1 MTKQALIQK
10 TADWIHA
17 ADKIVAFS
25 GAGISKESGI
35 STYREPGGLWDRFPE
50 GSSGG
55 MMAVMRNHPDQASEI
70 LLEFLE
76 TLQKAT
82 PNPGHKA
89 LVDLEQM
96 GYLQTIITQN
106 VDNLHIS
113 AGSSRVYELHGNFLR
128 LKCFQC
134 ERQQKNH
141 PEEYFSMLTQIIRS
155 ISSLTMESL
164 FEHLP
169 RCSCGGKQRIDFV
182 GFGESVQQLDQ
193 AINASE
199 NCNLMLILGTSGV
212 VHPAAMLPVMAK
224 NKGATLIEINPE
236 KSSLSNYADLFI
248 KGQSGKI
255 LPLVVDALK
264 KNKLSKA
271 DHKI

>member
-10 TADWIHA
+10 TVDSIYAS
-17 ADKIVAFS
+17 KQIVAFS

-50 GSSGG
+50 GGSGG
-55 MMAVMRNHPDQASEI
+55 MMAVMRNHPEQAPQI

-82 PNPGHKA
+82 PNSGHKA

-113 AGSSRVYELHGNFLR
+113 AGSSTVYELHGNFLR
-128 LKCFQC
+128 LKCLQC
-134 ERQQKNH
+134 KRQQKNN
-141 PEEYFSMLTQIIRS
+141 PKEYFSMLTQIIQS
-155 ISSLTMESL
+155 TSSLTMDSL

-169 RCSCGGKQRIDFV
+169 RCDCGGKQRIDFV
-182 GFGESVQQLDQ
+182 GFGESVQQLNQ
-193 AINASE
+193 AISASE
-199 NCNLMLILGTSGV
+199 NCDLMLILGTSGV

-224 NKGATLIEINPE
+224 NNGAVLIEINPE
-236 KSSLSNYADLFI
+236 KSSLSGYADLFI

-264 KNKLSKA
+264 KNEAL
-271 DHKI
+271 